1 MVFWFEQYSSKSR
14 DAGTAQ
20 SHLTDDQKHPL
31 HESHS
36 IFAGMFTEAE
46 VLNLRELSGVS
57 APSLMDRSIYDALQ
71 SQLDPKAL
79 KEHYSSYLAGGRIS
93 VYNPV
98 SIMSAFE
105 NHQIRNFWTQTG
117 LIVVVIIVL
126 PHLINSIGEYPL
138 LRTKISEGVFALNR
152 IAALLCHKE
161 VSFELQDSVI
171 FSECAHFL
179 SSQTIAYTHGMV

>member
-117 LIVVVIIVL
+117 LIVCSGHYCSSS
-126 PHLINSIGEYPL
+126 PYQ
-138 LRTKISEGVFALNR
+138 FNR
-152 IAALLCHKE
+152 R
-161 VSFELQDSVI
+161 VPSV
-171 FSECAHFL
+171 
-179 SSQTIAYTHGMV
+179 THQNIRRRFCPG